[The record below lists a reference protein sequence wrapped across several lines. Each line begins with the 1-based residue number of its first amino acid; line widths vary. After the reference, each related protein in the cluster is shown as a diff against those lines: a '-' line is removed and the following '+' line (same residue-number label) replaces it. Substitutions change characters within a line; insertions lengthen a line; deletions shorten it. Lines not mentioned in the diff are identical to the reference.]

1 VTRSKGENPRHFIDR
16 IERLRRR
23 LRAISNHSSAKQ
35 IGEISALE
43 WAIPIL
49 ENYVHEKYKDVPP
62 ARILFHK
69 HEKMLILYQL
79 VSRDGKICYL
89 CGREMKKGDMTIDHV
104 IPLSKGGFDG
114 MINYK
119 LTHELCN
126 LEKGN
131 MTEDAYRKMKSK
143 ELVT

>member
-1 VTRSKGENPRHFIDR
+1 MSRKGETPRHFVDR

-23 LRAISNHSSAKQ
+23 LRAISKYPSSKQ
-35 IGEISALE
+35 MGEISALE

-49 ENYVHEKYKDVPP
+49 EHYVQEKYQDVPA
-62 ARILFHK
+62 ARTLFHK
-69 HEKMLILYQL
+69 HEKMLIIYQL
-79 VSRDGKICYL
+79 ISRDGKICYL
-89 CGREMKKGDMTIDHV
+89 CGLEMKDGDVTIDHV
-104 IPLSKGGFDG
+104 IPLSKGGLDA

-131 MTEDAYRKMKSK
+131 MTEAQYRDRKFK
-143 ELVT
+143 ESLA